1 MDANAPYLIPLS
13 FAFISITCHVST
25 YIQIRVPL
33 GPTQALFPTE
43 IIASFTG
50 PIPRIISFQFT
61 QLPPNNTLNN
71 QIILRILFINFMPPS
86 LHCYLVFY
94 LLFHTLLE
102 RNRVIGVV
110 FIFFSVVIFEF
121 LGNVGC
127 I

>member
-1 MDANAPYLIPLS
+1 MLS
-13 FAFISITCHVST
+13 NLLFCTSFFVIEQLGVFAS
-25 YIQIRVPL
+25 
-33 GPTQALFPTE
+33 
-43 IIASFTG
+43 
-50 PIPRIISFQFT
+50 
-61 QLPPNNTLNN
+61 
-71 QIILRILFINFMPPS
+71 
-86 LHCYLVFY
+86 VFY